1 MRLLHAPLRLFV
13 LVVSISLFLAIG
25 VGSAQAQDSPGAV
38 YVMTNRATGNSVV
51 AYQRAANGALSWVQE
66 VSTRS
71 LGSGAG
77 LGSQGALVLS
87 DDGSLLLAVDAGSN
101 EISALTVTNRGL
113 QFASKASSGG
123 IRPVSITEHEGLVYV
138 VNGGGTP
145 NISGFTLS
153 ESGQLIP
160 IPGAT
165 VALAGG
171 ATAGPA
177 QVEFSPD
184 GDLLLVTEKGTGLID
199 IFNVGDDG
207 RVSAPT
213 TQVSN
218 NPTPFGFAFGRH
230 GLVVVSEA
238 VGGAAGA
245 STLSSYRTTD
255 QSTLNTISKSIPD
268 TQTAACW
275 VVITKHAR
283 FAFTSNTGSGT
294 ISSYALEPDGELNL
308 SDAVAANTGAGSSP
322 TDMALSRHSQF
333 LYVLTPG
340 TSNVAGFRV
349 SGGSLIPAATTSGLP
364 PSSTGIAA
372 R

>member
-1 MRLLHAPLRLFV
+1 M
-13 LVVSISLFLAIG
+13 
-25 VGSAQAQDSPGAV
+25 
-38 YVMTNRATGNSVV
+38 
-51 AYQRAANGALSWVQE
+51 
-66 VSTRS
+66 
-71 LGSGAG
+71 
-77 LGSQGALVLS
+77 
-87 DDGSLLLAVDAGSN
+87 
-101 EISALTVTNRGL
+101 
-113 QFASKASSGG
+113 
-123 IRPVSITEHEGLVYV
+123 
-138 VNGGGTP
+138 
-145 NISGFTLS
+145 
-153 ESGQLIP
+153 
-160 IPGAT
+160 
-165 VALAGG
+165 
-171 ATAGPA
+171 
-177 QVEFSPD
+177 
-184 GDLLLVTEKGTGLID
+184 
-199 IFNVGDDG
+199 
-207 RVSAPT
+207 SAPT